1 MIIDNYPTTSGNVA
15 ATTDQCREF
24 NEYIFNMDSFL
35 KNPSTELVFKNAHT
49 LEKNYTKYVIY
60 YENNFCPVK
69 DYHEF
74 ELCIAGFLYDKCIS
88 VVFEKPDEEDESI
101 MKKDQY
107 FKIPLITSS
116 Q

>member
-1 MIIDNYPTTSGNVA
+1 MIIDNYPTTSGNAAA
-15 ATTDQCREF
+15 ATDRCRKF

-35 KNPSTELVFKNAHT
+35 KNPSTEIVFKNAHT

-60 YENNFCPVK
+60 YENSFCPVK
-69 DYHEF
+69 DCHEF

-88 VVFEKPDEEDESI
+88 VVFEKPDEKDVSI
-101 MKKDQY
+101 IKKNQY